1 MIKIH
6 EETTKKPYELI
17 GEMMGVCYGSD
28 TSDAAKNRKRGK
40 EGIKAG
46 HGRVLEFPQ
55 IYLIMDDYSAKVMR
69 EFYTHIGG
77 DPTRLQASTR
87 YIKYGNF
94 EYVTPPSI
102 VKSDKAFEVYDECM
116 EYISS
121 SIKKLENLGIPK
133 EDSSGLLPL
142 NYKTTIVC
150 RTNLRM
156 LIEMSH
162 QRDCSRAYWEF
173 RNGIMKDLE
182 EALSVYDEE
191 YAEIIKDYFK
201 PKCEVVGYCCE
212 TKSCGRKPKK
222 GGI

>member
-1 MIKIH
+1 MGIKIH
-6 EETTKKPYELI
+6 EATTKKPYELI

-28 TSDAAKNRKRGK
+28 TIDPIKNRKRGK

-55 IYLIMDDYSAKVMR
+55 IYLIMDEYSAKVMR
-69 EFYTHIGG
+69 EFYTHLAG

-87 YIKYGNF
+87 YIKYGDFN
-94 EYVTPPSI
+94 YVTPPSI
-102 VKSDKAFEVYDECM
+102 ERFDKAKKVYDECM
-116 EYISS
+116 EHISS
-121 SIKKLENLGIPK
+121 SIKELELLGIPK

-142 NYKTTIVC
+142 NYKTVVVC

-173 RNGIMKDLE
+173 RNGVMKDIE
-182 EALSVYDEE
+182 QALSKYDEE
-191 YAEIIKDYFK
+191 YDEIVKEYFK
-201 PKCEVVGYCCE
+201 PKCEVMGYCTE

-222 GGI
+222 DC